1 MIHLKENTIH
11 GKLQSSLVDEDE
23 QHLAQVV
30 SGRLLKVDKAQKV
43 SKILGLLV
51 WASCSHPRTKQ
62 IPWVSDRI
70 AYFRVSKRFKGFWV
84 FHLKTKTLYVNIL
97 PLYSNK
103 NTIN

>member
-51 WASCSHPRTKQ
+51 
-62 IPWVSDRI
+62 
-70 AYFRVSKRFKGFWV
+70 
-84 FHLKTKTLYVNIL
+84 
-97 PLYSNK
+97 
-103 NTIN
+103 